1 MMSPTRI
8 ILALALVLLAL
19 WGAAHV
25 SADSVTDRLRPEIER
40 VIQTL
45 EDPAFK
51 SDGRSTERRQ
61 AVRDITGEIFDWAE
75 MARRTLG
82 RHWDAR
88 SEAERAEFA
97 SVFRELVERA
107 LVSRIEQYNGEKIVF
122 AGETVEGDLATVR
135 TRVQSRSGET
145 AVDFRLGARG
155 DRWLIYDVVVDG
167 VSLTAN
173 YRAQFEGFLMRF
185 SYPDLVR
192 RMRDRVS

>member
-1 MMSPTRI
+1 MSPTRI
-8 ILALALVLLAL
+8 VLAVALVLPAL
-19 WGAAHV
+19 GGAAHV

-45 EDPAFK
+45 EDPALK
-51 SDGRSTERRQ
+51 SDGRLTERRQ
-61 AVRDITGEIFDWAE
+61 AVRDITAGIFDWAE

-97 SVFRELVERA
+97 GLFRELLERA
-107 LVSRIEQYNGEKIVF
+107 LMSRIEQYNGERIVF
-122 AGETVEGDLATVR
+122 AGETMEGDLATVR
-135 TRVQSRSGET
+135 TRVQSRRGET
-145 AVDFRLGARG
+145 AVDFRLGAQG
-155 DRWLIYDVVVDG
+155 DRWLIHDVVVDG

-185 SYPDLVR
+185 SYPDLIR
-192 RMRDRVS
+192 RMRDRVSS

>member
-1 MMSPTRI
+1 MSPTRI
-8 ILALALVLLAL
+8 VLAVALALPGL

-25 SADSVTDRLRPEIER
+25 SADTVTDRLRPEIER
-40 VIQTL
+40 VIRTL
-45 EDPAFK
+45 EDPALK
-51 SDGRSTERRQ
+51 SDGRLTERRE
-61 AVRDITGEIFDWAE
+61 AVRDITAGIFDWAE

-97 SVFRELVERA
+97 GLFRELVERA
-107 LVSRIEQYNGEKIVF
+107 LMSRIEQYHGEKIVF

-145 AVDFRLGARG
+145 AVDFRLGAQG

>member
-1 MMSPTRI
+1 MSPIRMV
-8 ILALALVLLAL
+8 LGVALVLLAL

-40 VIQTL
+40 VIQIL
-45 EDPAFK
+45 EDPALK
-51 SDGRSTERRQ
+51 SDGRATERRQ
-61 AVRDITGEIFDWAE
+61 AVRDITGGLFDWAE

-97 SVFRELVERA
+97 GLFRQLVERA
-107 LVSRIEQYNGEKIVF
+107 FMSKIEQYGGEKIVY
-122 AGETVEGDLATVR
+122 AGEAVEGDQATVR

-145 AVDFRLGARG
+145 GVDFRLVAQG

-167 VSLTAN
+167 VSLIAN
-173 YRAQFEGFLMRF
+173 YRAQFDGFLMRS

>member
-1 MMSPTRI
+1 
-8 ILALALVLLAL
+8 
-19 WGAAHV
+19 
-25 SADSVTDRLRPEIER
+25 
-40 VIQTL
+40 VIQIL

-75 MARRTLG
+75 IARRTLG

-88 SEAERAEFA
+88 SEAERVEFA

-107 LVSRIEQYNGEKIVF
+107 LVSRFEQYGGEKIVF

-155 DRWLIYDVVVDG
+155 DRRLIYDVVVDG